1 MGKRTCRSSTRT
13 PQYLTPPAPIKKA
26 VATQVCKPK
35 LWEVGQEDGWDWD
48 KLADSLAPGSMRDP
62 ILKELRWKRVIEQG
76 TQHAPLTCSCTQT
89 DRQTLK
95 FNTLNTPSIHPYQR
109 LISDPPQ
116 IQMEDSIRTDWCQG
130 GKHRTLPSLNFWVF
144 PYILQTQ
151 HQGRSPLAN
160 RHPRLG
166 AIHSCWTNPPLFWRA
181 HSKHH

>member
-1 MGKRTCRSSTRT
+1 MEESDRAGHSACSSD
-13 PQYLTPPAPIKKA
+13 L
-26 VATQVCKPK
+26 
-35 LWEVGQEDGWDWD
+35 L
-48 KLADSLAPGSMRDP
+48 M
-62 ILKELRWKRVIEQG
+62 
-76 TQHAPLTCSCTQT
+76 HT

-95 FNTLNTPSIHPYQR
+95 SNTLNTPSIHPYQR

-116 IQMEDSIRTDWCQG
+116 IQMEDSIRTDWCRG

-166 AIHSCWTNPPLFWRA
+166 AIHSCWTNPPLTTKPLPVRVPRPGNCSLIILLYCFISREGRTLTLRHA
-181 HSKHH
+181 